1 MKRKDSYHG
10 SLDDALAYIEK
21 MYGQYAVSKPG
32 EAQFQKGQVVSTG
45 SLALDIAIGGGK
57 RVSGIELGAITMY
70 WGPPGS
76 GKSTAILHAIATVQ
90 ELGRKAVLCET
101 EPKLDREYAEAIG
114 VDVDAL
120 YIMNMVPN
128 PEKLPLAA
136 EDILTE
142 IEILASTGEFGL
154 IALDSVT
161 GLSPRRELESEL
173 EEENPGLQARV
184 VTKACRRLAPILK
197 SNECGLLVADQ
208 QRANFKARG
217 WGASP
222 TKAAMANAI
231 KHYAKLIVR
240 ISRGGVEKDSGTPIG
255 IKSYGYCMKN
265 QGGIPYHTAEFYITH
280 GLGIDLARELI
291 DFGQECGAVEK
302 RGSWYYLMSIDPD
315 TGEVSEEQIAQGQEN
330 SAKVLRENRE
340 MMDDLK
346 QKVVERILDS
356 D

>member
-1 MKRKDSYHG
+1 
-10 SLDDALAYIEK
+10 
-21 MYGQYAVSKPG
+21 
-32 EAQFQKGQVVSTG
+32 
-45 SLALDIAIGGGK
+45 
-57 RVSGIELGAITMY
+57 
-70 WGPPGS
+70 
-76 GKSTAILHAIATVQ
+76 
-90 ELGRKAVLCET
+90 
-101 EPKLDREYAEAIG
+101 LDREYAEAIG

-240 ISRGGVEKDSGTPIG
+240 ISRGAVEKDGSTPIG
-255 IKSYGYCMKN
+255 IKAYGYCMKN

-280 GLGIDLARELI
+280 GMGIDWAREMVDLGKEHGVI
-291 DFGQECGAVEK
+291 EQ
-302 RGSWYYLMSIDPD
+302 RGSWYYLMSVDPE
-315 TGEVSEEQIAQGQEN
+315 TGEVTEEQLAQGQEN
-330 SAKVLRENRE
+330 SAQVIRESGSIARE
-340 MMDDLK
+340 IR
-346 QKVVERILDS
+346 QKIVERIES